1 MNALQLLYTPT
12 HLRRVAAG
20 PRLAARRASRGMTLI
35 EILVVLAIIGLI
47 IGGVA
52 VAAFGAFGG
61 AQTDAAKNEVTSI
74 QSMAEMYQMQK
85 KTCPKEVQDLKAAGI
100 MKKVKKDPWG
110 TAYKL
115 TCPGEHAPVDV
126 VSAGPDKEFGTA
138 DDVNSW
144 DEEASQDE
152 ADAPAKD
159 K

>member
-1 MNALQLLYTPT
+1 MTALALLYTPT
-12 HLRRVAAG
+12 HRRLHASHG
-20 PRLAARRASRGMTLI
+20 SLAARRASRGMTLI

-61 AQTDAAKNEVTSI
+61 AQTDTAKNEVTSI
-74 QSMAEMYQMQK
+74 QSMAEMFQMQK
-85 KTCPKEVQDLKAAGI
+85 KTCPKDVQDLKAAGI

-110 TAYKL
+110 SAYKL
-115 TCPGEHAPVDV
+115 TCPGEHGPVDV
-126 VSAGPDKEFGTA
+126 VSAGPDKEFGTP

-144 DEEASQDE
+144 DEEATDE
-152 ADAPAKD
+152 EAAAKD

>member
-1 MNALQLLYTPT
+1 MNALATLYTPT
-12 HLRRVAAG
+12 HRRSSAA
-20 PRLAARRASRGMTLI
+20 RASAAARRASRGMTLI

-61 AQTDAAKNEVTSI
+61 AQTDTAKNEVTSI

-85 KTCPKEVQDLKAAGI
+85 KSCPKDVQDLKASGI

-115 TCPGEHAPVDV
+115 NCPGEHAPVDV

-144 DEEASQDE
+144 EEEPAEEDG
-152 ADAPAKD
+152 AAAKD